1 MQRAAKHRSA
11 NASPHASGPAYP
23 ENAYATMTDS
33 HSRESVQAT
42 RRILVFF
49 ALLALLTACCALT
62 WHIAWQRGIDEL
74 RRNAAARV
82 DRTTSTLKSTLDRY
96 EYLPYLLSRHPF
108 VQDVLAAPDA
118 RNVDRA
124 NRYLEDLNRR
134 SHATATYLIRAD
146 G

>member
-1 MQRAAKHRSA
+1 MRDAAKHRSA
-11 NASPHASGPAYP
+11 DASPRAFARAYP

-33 HSRESVQAT
+33 QPRESAQVT

-49 ALLALLTACCALT
+49 ALAALFAGCCALT

-108 VQDVLAAPDA
+108 VQDVLVTPDA

-134 SHATATYLIRAD
+134 ALPRRI
-146 G
+146 